1 MDRQMD
7 GWTIICQTKLSWM
20 HRYRNFITHGALLQ
34 MINFELLISRL
45 IMLLIK
51 SCDFCWLLTELV
63 VMCFVLQICA

>member
-51 SCDFCWLLTELV
+51 SCDSV
-63 VMCFVLQICA
+63 GY